1 MGVHHI
7 VYTDLA
13 SGQKNAGSDSH
24 LAIVYHYNNYNY
36 NRYKLLYFEVL
47 LLCGQLFLAK
57 V

>member
-24 LAIVYHYNNYNY
+24 LAIVHHYSNYNY
-36 NRYKLLYFEVL
+36 DHYTLLYLGVL
-47 LLCGQLFLAK
+47 LFNF
-57 V
+57 VH

>member
-24 LAIVYHYNNYNY
+24 LAIIHHYSNYNY
-36 NRYKLLYFEVL
+36 NRYTLVYFGVL
-47 LLCGQLFLAK
+47 LFNF
-57 V
+57 VH